1 MRAASLPSVLLVFG
15 HCCMLEPAEALA
27 LLACPA
33 PAPVQTE
40 DELKRLS
47 GQGVV
52 VVDIAADVSS
62 VQPSQ
67 YYLVAD
73 GYGRLDLAPGGEAA
87 GGARVLGPVLF
98 LARPP
103 SRDTPSATTS
113 ELMSL

>member
-1 MRAASLPSVLLVFG
+1 MPSPLLP
-15 HCCMLEPAEALA
+15 P
-27 LLACPA
+27 P
-33 PAPVQTE
+33 QTE

-52 VVDIAADVSS
+52 VVDIAADRS

-67 YYLVAD
+67 YYLIAHD
-73 GYGRLDLAPGGEAA
+73 GGRLDLAPGSEAA
-87 GGARVLGPVLF
+87 GAARVLGPLLF